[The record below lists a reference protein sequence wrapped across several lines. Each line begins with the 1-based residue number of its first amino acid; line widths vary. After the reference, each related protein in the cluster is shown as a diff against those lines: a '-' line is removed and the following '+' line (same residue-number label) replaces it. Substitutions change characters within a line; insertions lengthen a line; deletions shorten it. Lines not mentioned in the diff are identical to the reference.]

1 MCLFIYFTREVKKI
15 MHHQNLQLGNLGREG
30 VRILKIGAHVVHK
43 KIFGNFLGL
52 IYIVNSEIFRPPR
65 HPVRPI

>member
-1 MCLFIYFTREVKKI
+1 MHCPAKMDFFHVLAHCVIFIC
-15 MHHQNLQLGNLGREG
+15 REG

-43 KIFGNFLGL
+43 KFFGNFLGL
-52 IYIVNSEIFRPPR
+52 IYIVNSEIFRAPG